1 RRPAAGPGLSPPPG
15 PATEPSTTASPS
27 ASAAA
32 PSTGRTTAPVPE
44 REDPDPEPQ
53 GTSSGTA
60 GPPPTTS
67 DAPPA
72 ACRAAYGR
80 VHPWP
85 DGSQA
90 TLTATPRQPLDA
102 WRVAFSFRDGQQ
114 VRQMWDATRDQKG
127 ARVTATA
134 ASYNAAVPANGR
146 IAFGL
151 IASWDGTNTPPHDIT
166 LQRRPCARARTAR
179 PGA

>member
-1 RRPAAGPGLSPPPG
+1 
-15 PATEPSTTASPS
+15 
-27 ASAAA
+27 
-32 PSTGRTTAPVPE
+32 TTAPVPE

-67 DAPPA
+67 GAPPA
-72 ACRAAYGR
+72 ACRAVYDL
-80 VHPWP
+80 VHQWP
-85 DGSQA
+85 DGFQA
-90 TLTATPRQPLDA
+90 TLTVTTRQPLDA

-114 VRQMWDATRDQKG
+114 VRQMWDATHDQEG

-146 IAFGL
+146 IAFGF
-151 IASWDGTNTPPHDIT
+151 IASWDGTNTPPHEVT
-166 LQRRPCARARTAR
+166 LNGRPCARA
-179 PGA
+179 